1 MLSIICA
8 YNNKGILEECLISSL
23 DNQLNKDYELILI
36 DTLTHKFISAAEAL
50 NFGAEQAKGDNLLF
64 IHQDVVLDNNNFI
77 EDLSEW
83 INKYEFGIAGLAGA
97 ITKNKQNLTITNSF
111 HGIPRKLAGEISNL
125 MEATQCE
132 TVDEFAFV
140 IPKNI
145 FDENPFITFYPSW
158 HLYAVEYCLRMR
170 SIGHRVCVF
179 PLSVWH
185 RSEGD
190 SFDPS
195 YFKTIKPIAR
205 KYRYEF
211 KKISTTMGGWATN
224 NLGLNLHIARYR
236 FSLWRKQSK
245 QQLKCLFK
253 LVI

>member
-1 MLSIICA
+1 MVDTS
-8 YNNKGILEECLISSL
+8 
-23 DNQLNKDYELILI
+23 NKDTSNKDTSNSDGSNDDNSNTNDESENDSSGNILVSRKVANWVKI
-36 DTLTHKFISAAEAL
+36 VTDRSLAIHLSNQSFDI
-50 NFGAEQAKGDNLLF
+50 NF
-64 IHQDVVLDNNNFI
+64 
-77 EDLSEW
+77 
-83 INKYEFGIAGLAGA
+83 
-97 ITKNKQNLTITNSF
+97 TIWSNRQRF
-111 HGIPRKLAGEISNL
+111 GEISNL